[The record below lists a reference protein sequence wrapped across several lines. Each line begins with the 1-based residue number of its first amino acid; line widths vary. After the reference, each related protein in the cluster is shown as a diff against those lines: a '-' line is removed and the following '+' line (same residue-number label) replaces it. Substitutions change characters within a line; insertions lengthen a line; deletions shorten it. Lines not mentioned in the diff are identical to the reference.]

1 MRAMGKNPTEDEL
14 LNLLIEADI
23 DGNGTIDFPEF
34 AEMMRR
40 KVAEEELE
48 SVTDLRYHQIYF
60 YTLSKFFLQ

>member
-14 LNLLIEADI
+14 LNLLMEADI

-48 SVTDLRYHQIYF
+48 SVTDLRYHQI
-60 YTLSKFFLQ
+60 

>member
-60 YTLSKFFLQ
+60 YTLSKFFL